1 MEDSNR
7 FDLSIIVETAKRVIT
22 DPTEFYQSMAPTG
35 GYGNPIVFVVVL
47 GVAGGLIGSIWALFG
62 AGPAAGFA
70 SGLASIIMLPVF
82 MVIGS
87 FIAGLIL
94 FVIWK
99 LMGSTYGYET
109 AYRCVAFSMAI
120 LPVVAVVGL
129 IPYLGQILQT
139 VWACWLMY
147 IASIQVH
154 KINAGTAKIVF
165 AVLAALT
172 LFSNV
177 STEYQARKI
186 QKFAE
191 NFEEKM
197 SAVNP
202 LNEEMDSTEMG
213 KAAAGFLTGLQE
225 GSGGSALTSEQKAEL
240 EQAGAA
246 MGKIMQSLQDTARD
260 LESKNPEYI
269 TPQDAGAAMGALFKS
284 LQEAAESMPG
294 QQHISSSALAA
305 QAPSVADIDIGEL
318 TSLGVIAKPS
328 SAHAIGFSVN
338 DNDRFAPVADTI
350 KVYRDGEGIRYR
362 IDLED
367 AYFREFT
374 SLASNS
380 ASDSAAAAG
389 ANSSAPLPGQQNIV
403 VNNAGLFVYDE
414 DGQVVAGDECQQ
426 SVLQLGR
433 ETSAESSS
441 GKREIWLWCPG
452 SERSTMAP

>member
-22 DPTEFYQSMAPTG
+22 DPTEFYQSMPPTG

-62 AGPAAGFA
+62 AGPAAGLA
-70 SGLASIIMLPVF
+70 SGLASVIMLPVF

-139 VWACWLMY
+139 AWACWLMY
-147 IASIQVH
+147 IASIHVH
-154 KINAGTAKIVF
+154 KISTGTAKIVF
-165 AVLAALT
+165 AVLAAL
-172 LFSNV
+172 LLLSNV
-177 STEYQARKI
+177 STEYQARKM

-197 SAVNP
+197 PAVNP
-202 LNEEMDSTEMG
+202 LNEELDATEMG

-246 MGKIMQSLQDTARD
+246 MGKIMQSLQETARD
-260 LESKNPEYI
+260 LESKNPEDI

-294 QQHISSSALAA
+294 QQAISSSALVA
-305 QAPSVADIDIGEL
+305 QAPSVTDIDRL
-318 TSLGVIAKPS
+318 TSLGEIAKPS
-328 SAHAIGFSVN
+328 NAHAMGFSVN
-338 DNDRFAPVADTI
+338 DNDRFAPVSDTI
-350 KVYRDGEGIRYR
+350 RVYRDGEGIRYH
-362 IDLED
+362 IYLED

-374 SLASNS
+374 SLASNL
-380 ASDSAAAAG
+380 ASDSAATAG
-389 ANSSAPLPGQQNIV
+389 PNSSAQIPSQQNIV
-403 VNNAGLFVYDE
+403 VNNAGLFVYNE
-414 DGQVVAGDECQQ
+414 DGQVVAGDECQR
-426 SVLQLGR
+426 SVLQLNSEKSA
-433 ETSAESSS
+433 ETSR

-452 SERSTMAP
+452 SERSTMTP